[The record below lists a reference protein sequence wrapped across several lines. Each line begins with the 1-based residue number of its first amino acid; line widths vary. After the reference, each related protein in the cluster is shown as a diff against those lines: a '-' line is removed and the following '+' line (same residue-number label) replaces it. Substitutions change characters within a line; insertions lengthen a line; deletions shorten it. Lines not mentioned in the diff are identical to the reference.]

1 MALGSAYLECGAK
14 NRSAIHWDLIK
25 DMTRGG
31 EIYGD
36 GVLIYKNGKFLK

>member
-1 MALGSAYLECGAK
+1 MALGSAYLECRAK

-25 DMTRGG
+25 DMKKGG

-36 GVLIYKNGKFLK
+36 GKLIYKDGKFLK